1 MKKTL
6 LIAGVMA
13 IVALSAVTA
22 HAADEAAAK
31 AACTAAD
38 EARKMAAELKFEWT
52 TTQPLIAKGME
63 AASKGDFAHAV
74 KLCDEARMQGEAA
87 VAQAKQQADAWRA
100 AVVK

>member
-6 LIAGVMA
+6 LIAGVLAMA
-13 IVALSAVTA
+13 GLGAAPA
-22 HAADEAAAK
+22 QAADEAAAK
-31 AACTAAD
+31 ASCTAAE

-63 AASKGDFAHAV
+63 AASKGEYAHAV

-87 VAQAKQQADAWRA
+87 VAQAKNQADAWRA
-100 AVVK
+100 AVVN